1 MPIKTPHFWTE
12 LSWQSVI
19 LFPVSYIWRFGH
31 YAQQKILNTKETEIP
46 VICVG
51 NLTVGGSGKTPVV
64 ITLCRFLSGIGKST
78 SILTR
83 GFGGKEKGPI
93 FVSTNLHQ
101 SLDVGDEPLMM
112 AHSLD
117 VCKQEQTFRGQPY
130 IRQKKY
136 DCIVMD
142 DGLQNPTLKKDL
154 NIAVFDGKFGIGN
167 GFLLPAGP
175 MRQKL
180 EVGIQ
185 NIDLVILMG
194 KMKQV
199 WNKNSTPYSYFYR
212 RTPADEEIV
221 EKMKNRRVYGFA
233 GIGNPSRF
241 FKTLNNIGT
250 DLVGEAHF
258 ADHHPYTDADLT
270 QLYEEA
276 MQSGAEL
283 VTTQKDWMRLPTDWR
298 DRVLTVPVRIHFSA
312 DDTIKIVSFLEI
324 YLKMSYHRNPKLKQ
338 FLIRYII
345 WPIEAILLFLYFLF
359 YELYLLILQAHL
371 QAGWFKN
378 RPFDKLA

>member
-12 LSWQSVI
+12 LNWQSVI

-117 VCKQEQTFRGQPY
+117 VCVSRNRPLGANHILDK
-130 IRQKKY
+130 KKY

-185 NIDLVILMG
+185 NIDLVIFNG
-194 KMKQV
+194 KDETGLGQKIPPHIPIFTGELQ
-199 WNKNSTPYSYFYR
+199 P
-212 RTPADEEIV
+212 DEEIV

-241 FKTLNNIGT
+241 FKTLNDIGA

-312 DDTIKIVSFLEI
+312 DDTIKIVSFLETI
-324 YLKMSYHRNPKLKQ
+324 FENVISS
-338 FLIRYII
+338 
-345 WPIEAILLFLYFLF
+345 
-359 YELYLLILQAHL
+359 
-371 QAGWFKN
+371 
-378 RPFDKLA
+378 

>member
-1 MPIKTPHFWTE
+1 MPIKTPQFWTE
-12 LSWQSVI
+12 ISWQSVI

-31 YAQQKILNTKETEIP
+31 YTQQKILNTKETEIP

-117 VCKQEQTFRGQPY
+117 VCVSRNRPLGANHILDK
-130 IRQKKY
+130 KKY

-185 NIDLVILMG
+185 NIDLVIFNG
-194 KMKQV
+194 KDETGLGQKIPPHIPIFTGELQ
-199 WNKNSTPYSYFYR
+199 P
-212 RTPADEEIV
+212 DEEIV

-241 FKTLNNIGT
+241 FKTLNNIGA

-312 DDTIKIVSFLEI
+312 DDTIKIVSFLETI
-324 YLKMSYHRNPKLKQ
+324 FENVISS
-338 FLIRYII
+338 
-345 WPIEAILLFLYFLF
+345 
-359 YELYLLILQAHL
+359 
-371 QAGWFKN
+371 
-378 RPFDKLA
+378 

>member
-93 FVSTNLHQ
+93 FVSTNLHE

-117 VCKQEQTFRGQPY
+117 VCVSRNRPLGANHILEK
-130 IRQKKY
+130 KKY

-185 NIDLVILMG
+185 NIDLVIFNG
-194 KMKQV
+194 KDETGLGQKIPPHIPIFTGELQ
-199 WNKNSTPYSYFYR
+199 P
-212 RTPADEEIV
+212 DEEIV

-241 FKTLNNIGT
+241 FKTLNNIGA

-312 DDTIKIVSFLEI
+312 DDTIKIVSFLETI
-324 YLKMSYHRNPKLKQ
+324 FENVISS
-338 FLIRYII
+338 
-345 WPIEAILLFLYFLF
+345 
-359 YELYLLILQAHL
+359 
-371 QAGWFKN
+371 
-378 RPFDKLA
+378 

>member
-117 VCKQEQTFRGQPY
+117 VCVSRNRPLGANHILDK
-130 IRQKKY
+130 KKY

-185 NIDLVILMG
+185 NIDLVIFNG
-194 KMKQV
+194 KDETGLGQKIPPHIPIFTGELQ
-199 WNKNSTPYSYFYR
+199 P
-212 RTPADEEIV
+212 DEEIV

-241 FKTLNNIGT
+241 FKTLNDIGA

-283 VTTQKDWMRLPTDWR
+283 VTTQKDWMRLPSDWR
-298 DRVLTVPVRIHFSA
+298 DRVLTVPVRIHFTA
-312 DDTIKIVSFLEI
+312 DDTIKIVSFLETI
-324 YLKMSYHRNPKLKQ
+324 FENVISS
-338 FLIRYII
+338 
-345 WPIEAILLFLYFLF
+345 
-359 YELYLLILQAHL
+359 
-371 QAGWFKN
+371 
-378 RPFDKLA
+378 

>member
-117 VCKQEQTFRGQPY
+117 VCVSRNRPLGANHILDK
-130 IRQKKY
+130 KKY

-185 NIDLVILMG
+185 NIDLVIFNG
-194 KMKQV
+194 KDETGLGQKIPPHIPIFTGELQ
-199 WNKNSTPYSYFYR
+199 P
-212 RTPADEEIV
+212 DEEIV

-241 FKTLNNIGT
+241 FKTLNNIGA

-276 MQSGAEL
+276 IQSGAEL

-312 DDTIKIVSFLEI
+312 DDTIKIVSFLETI
-324 YLKMSYHRNPKLKQ
+324 FENVISS
-338 FLIRYII
+338 
-345 WPIEAILLFLYFLF
+345 
-359 YELYLLILQAHL
+359 
-371 QAGWFKN
+371 
-378 RPFDKLA
+378 

>member
-117 VCKQEQTFRGQPY
+117 VCVSRNRPLGANHILDK
-130 IRQKKY
+130 KKY

-185 NIDLVILMG
+185 NIDLVIFNG
-194 KMKQV
+194 KDETGLGQKIPPHIPIFTGELQ
-199 WNKNSTPYSYFYR
+199 P
-212 RTPADEEIV
+212 DEEIV

-298 DRVLTVPVRIHFSA
+298 DRVLTVPVRIHFTA
-312 DDTIKIVSFLEI
+312 DDTIKIVSFLETI
-324 YLKMSYHRNPKLKQ
+324 FENVISS
-338 FLIRYII
+338 
-345 WPIEAILLFLYFLF
+345 
-359 YELYLLILQAHL
+359 
-371 QAGWFKN
+371 
-378 RPFDKLA
+378 

>member
-83 GFGGKEKGPI
+83 GFGGKKKGPI

-117 VCKQEQTFRGQPY
+117 VCVSRNRPLGANHILDK
-130 IRQKKY
+130 KKY

-185 NIDLVILMG
+185 NIDLVIFNG
-194 KMKQV
+194 KDETGLGQKIPPHIPIFTGELQ
-199 WNKNSTPYSYFYR
+199 P
-212 RTPADEEIV
+212 DEEIV

-241 FKTLNNIGT
+241 FKTLNNIGA

-283 VTTQKDWMRLPTDWR
+283 VTTQKDWMRLPSDWR

-312 DDTIKIVSFLEI
+312 DDTIKIVSFLETMFENVI
-324 YLKMSYHRNPKLKQ
+324 SS
-338 FLIRYII
+338 
-345 WPIEAILLFLYFLF
+345 
-359 YELYLLILQAHL
+359 
-371 QAGWFKN
+371 
-378 RPFDKLA
+378 

>member
-117 VCKQEQTFRGQPY
+117 VCVSRNRPLGANHILDK
-130 IRQKKY
+130 KKY

-185 NIDLVILMG
+185 NIDLVIFNG
-194 KMKQV
+194 KDETGLGQKIPPHIPIFKGELQ
-199 WNKNSTPYSYFYR
+199 P
-212 RTPADEEIV
+212 DEEIV

-241 FKTLNNIGT
+241 FKTLNNIGA

-312 DDTIKIVSFLEI
+312 DDTIKIVSFLETI
-324 YLKMSYHRNPKLKQ
+324 FENVISS
-338 FLIRYII
+338 
-345 WPIEAILLFLYFLF
+345 
-359 YELYLLILQAHL
+359 
-371 QAGWFKN
+371 
-378 RPFDKLA
+378 

>member
-117 VCKQEQTFRGQPY
+117 VCVSRNRPLGANHIIDK
-130 IRQKKY
+130 KKY

-185 NIDLVILMG
+185 NIDLVIFNG
-194 KMKQV
+194 KDETGLGQKIPPHIPIFTGELQ
-199 WNKNSTPYSYFYR
+199 P
-212 RTPADEEIV
+212 DEEIV

-241 FKTLNNIGT
+241 FKTLNDIGA

-276 MQSGAEL
+276 IQSGAEL

-312 DDTIKIVSFLEI
+312 DDTIKIVSFLETI
-324 YLKMSYHRNPKLKQ
+324 FENVISS
-338 FLIRYII
+338 
-345 WPIEAILLFLYFLF
+345 
-359 YELYLLILQAHL
+359 
-371 QAGWFKN
+371 
-378 RPFDKLA
+378 

>member
-117 VCKQEQTFRGQPY
+117 VCVSRNRPLGANHILDK
-130 IRQKKY
+130 KKY

-185 NIDLVILMG
+185 NIDLVIFNG
-194 KMKQV
+194 KDETGLGQKIPPHIPIFTGELQ
-199 WNKNSTPYSYFYR
+199 P
-212 RTPADEEIV
+212 DEEIV

-241 FKTLNNIGT
+241 FKTLNNIGA

-283 VTTQKDWMRLPTDWR
+283 VTTQKDWMRLPSDWR

-312 DDTIKIVSFLEI
+312 DDTIKIVSFLETI
-324 YLKMSYHRNPKLKQ
+324 FENVISS
-338 FLIRYII
+338 
-345 WPIEAILLFLYFLF
+345 
-359 YELYLLILQAHL
+359 
-371 QAGWFKN
+371 
-378 RPFDKLA
+378 

>member
-1 MPIKTPHFWTE
+1 MPIKTPQFWTE
-12 LSWQSVI
+12 ISWQSVI

-31 YAQQKILNTKETEIP
+31 YTQQKILKTKETEIP

-117 VCKQEQTFRGQPY
+117 VCVSRNRPLGANHILDE
-130 IRQKKY
+130 KKY

-154 NIAVFDGKFGIGN
+154 NIAVFDGKYGIGN

-185 NIDLVILMG
+185 NIDLVIFNG
-194 KMKQV
+194 KDETGLGQKIPPHIPIFTGELQ
-199 WNKNSTPYSYFYR
+199 P
-212 RTPADEEIV
+212 DEEIV
-221 EKMKNRRVYGFA
+221 EKMKNRRVFGFA

-241 FKTLNNIGT
+241 FKTLINIGT

-312 DDTIKIVSFLEI
+312 DDTIKIVSFLETI
-324 YLKMSYHRNPKLKQ
+324 FENVISS
-338 FLIRYII
+338 
-345 WPIEAILLFLYFLF
+345 
-359 YELYLLILQAHL
+359 
-371 QAGWFKN
+371 
-378 RPFDKLA
+378 

>member
-117 VCKQEQTFRGQPY
+117 VCVSRNRPLGANHILDK
-130 IRQKKY
+130 KKY

-185 NIDLVILMG
+185 NIDLVIFNG
-194 KMKQV
+194 KDETGLGQKIPPHIPIFTGELQ
-199 WNKNSTPYSYFYR
+199 P
-212 RTPADEEIV
+212 DEEIV
-221 EKMKNRRVYGFA
+221 EKMKNRRVFGFA

-241 FKTLNNIGT
+241 FKTLDNIGT

-312 DDTIKIVSFLEI
+312 DDTIKIVSFLETI
-324 YLKMSYHRNPKLKQ
+324 FENVISS
-338 FLIRYII
+338 
-345 WPIEAILLFLYFLF
+345 
-359 YELYLLILQAHL
+359 
-371 QAGWFKN
+371 
-378 RPFDKLA
+378 

>member
-12 LSWQSVI
+12 LNWQSVI

-31 YAQQKILNTKETEIP
+31 YAQQKILNTEETEIP

-117 VCKQEQTFRGQPY
+117 VCVSRNRPLGANHILDK
-130 IRQKKY
+130 KKY

-185 NIDLVILMG
+185 NIDLVIFNG
-194 KMKQV
+194 KDETGLGQKIPPHIPIFTGELQ
-199 WNKNSTPYSYFYR
+199 P
-212 RTPADEEIV
+212 DEEIV

-233 GIGNPSRF
+233 GIGNPPRF
-241 FKTLNNIGT
+241 FKTLNDIGT

-312 DDTIKIVSFLEI
+312 DDTIKIVSFLETI
-324 YLKMSYHRNPKLKQ
+324 FENVISS
-338 FLIRYII
+338 
-345 WPIEAILLFLYFLF
+345 
-359 YELYLLILQAHL
+359 
-371 QAGWFKN
+371 
-378 RPFDKLA
+378 

>member
-117 VCKQEQTFRGQPY
+117 VCVSRNRPLGAKH
-130 IRQKKY
+130 ILDKKKY

-185 NIDLVILMG
+185 NIDLVIFNG
-194 KMKQV
+194 KDETGLGQKIPPHIPIFTGELQ
-199 WNKNSTPYSYFYR
+199 P
-212 RTPADEEIV
+212 DEEIV

-241 FKTLNNIGT
+241 FKTLNNIGA

-312 DDTIKIVSFLEI
+312 DDTIKIVSFLETI
-324 YLKMSYHRNPKLKQ
+324 FENVISS
-338 FLIRYII
+338 
-345 WPIEAILLFLYFLF
+345 
-359 YELYLLILQAHL
+359 
-371 QAGWFKN
+371 
-378 RPFDKLA
+378 

>member
-117 VCKQEQTFRGQPY
+117 VCVSRNRPLGANHILDK
-130 IRQKKY
+130 KKY

-185 NIDLVILMG
+185 NIDLVIFNG
-194 KMKQV
+194 KDETGLRQKIPPHIPIFTGELQ
-199 WNKNSTPYSYFYR
+199 P
-212 RTPADEEIV
+212 DEEIV

-241 FKTLNNIGT
+241 FKTLNDIGA

-283 VTTQKDWMRLPTDWR
+283 VTTQKDWMRLPSDWR

-312 DDTIKIVSFLEI
+312 DDTIKIVSFLETMFENVI
-324 YLKMSYHRNPKLKQ
+324 SS
-338 FLIRYII
+338 
-345 WPIEAILLFLYFLF
+345 
-359 YELYLLILQAHL
+359 
-371 QAGWFKN
+371 
-378 RPFDKLA
+378 

>member
-117 VCKQEQTFRGQPY
+117 VCVSRNRPLGANHILDK
-130 IRQKKY
+130 KKY

-185 NIDLVILMG
+185 NIDLVIFNG
-194 KMKQV
+194 KDETGLGQKIPPHIPIFTGELQ
-199 WNKNSTPYSYFYR
+199 P
-212 RTPADEEIV
+212 DEEIV

-233 GIGNPSRF
+233 GIGNPPRF
-241 FKTLNNIGT
+241 FKTLNDIGT

-298 DRVLTVPVRIHFSA
+298 DRVLTVPVRIHFTA
-312 DDTIKIVSFLEI
+312 DDTIKIVSFLETI
-324 YLKMSYHRNPKLKQ
+324 FENVISS
-338 FLIRYII
+338 
-345 WPIEAILLFLYFLF
+345 
-359 YELYLLILQAHL
+359 
-371 QAGWFKN
+371 
-378 RPFDKLA
+378 

>member
-117 VCKQEQTFRGQPY
+117 VCVSRNRPLGANHILDK
-130 IRQKKY
+130 KKY

-185 NIDLVILMG
+185 NIDLVIFNG
-194 KMKQV
+194 KDETGLGQKIPPHIPIFTGELQ
-199 WNKNSTPYSYFYR
+199 P
-212 RTPADEEIV
+212 DEEIV

-241 FKTLNNIGT
+241 FKTLNDIGA

-283 VTTQKDWMRLPTDWR
+283 VTTQKDWMRLPVDWR
-298 DRVLTVPVRIHFSA
+298 DRVLTVPVRIHFTA
-312 DDTIKIVSFLEI
+312 DDTIKIVSFLETI
-324 YLKMSYHRNPKLKQ
+324 FENVISS
-338 FLIRYII
+338 
-345 WPIEAILLFLYFLF
+345 
-359 YELYLLILQAHL
+359 
-371 QAGWFKN
+371 
-378 RPFDKLA
+378 

>member
-12 LSWQSVI
+12 LNWQSVI

-117 VCKQEQTFRGQPY
+117 VCVSRNRPLGANHILDK
-130 IRQKKY
+130 KKY

-185 NIDLVILMG
+185 NIDLVIFNG
-194 KMKQV
+194 KDETGLGQKIPPHIPIFTGELQ
-199 WNKNSTPYSYFYR
+199 P
-212 RTPADEEIV
+212 DEEIV

-241 FKTLNNIGT
+241 FKTLNNIGA

-298 DRVLTVPVRIHFSA
+298 DRVLTVPVRIHFTA
-312 DDTIKIVSFLEI
+312 DDTIKIVSFLETI
-324 YLKMSYHRNPKLKQ
+324 FENVISS
-338 FLIRYII
+338 
-345 WPIEAILLFLYFLF
+345 
-359 YELYLLILQAHL
+359 
-371 QAGWFKN
+371 
-378 RPFDKLA
+378 

>member
-117 VCKQEQTFRGQPY
+117 VCVSRNRPLGANHILDK
-130 IRQKKY
+130 KKY

-185 NIDLVILMG
+185 NIDLVIFNG
-194 KMKQV
+194 KDETGLGQKIPPHIPIFTGELQ
-199 WNKNSTPYSYFYR
+199 P
-212 RTPADEEIV
+212 DEEIV

-241 FKTLNNIGT
+241 FKTLNDIGA

-312 DDTIKIVSFLEI
+312 DDTIKIVSFLETMFENVI
-324 YLKMSYHRNPKLKQ
+324 SS
-338 FLIRYII
+338 
-345 WPIEAILLFLYFLF
+345 
-359 YELYLLILQAHL
+359 
-371 QAGWFKN
+371 
-378 RPFDKLA
+378 

>member
-12 LSWQSVI
+12 LNWQSVI

-117 VCKQEQTFRGQPY
+117 VCVSRNRPLGANHILDK
-130 IRQKKY
+130 KKY

-185 NIDLVILMG
+185 NIDLVIFNG
-194 KMKQV
+194 KDETGLGQKIPSHIPIFTGELQ
-199 WNKNSTPYSYFYR
+199 P
-212 RTPADEEIV
+212 DEEIV

-241 FKTLNNIGT
+241 FKTLNNIGA

-312 DDTIKIVSFLEI
+312 DDTIKIVSFLESI
-324 YLKMSYHRNPKLKQ
+324 FENVISS
-338 FLIRYII
+338 
-345 WPIEAILLFLYFLF
+345 
-359 YELYLLILQAHL
+359 
-371 QAGWFKN
+371 
-378 RPFDKLA
+378 

>member
-64 ITLCRFLSGIGKST
+64 ITLCRFLSGIGKSA

-117 VCKQEQTFRGQPY
+117 VCVSRNRPLGANHILDK
-130 IRQKKY
+130 KKY

-185 NIDLVILMG
+185 NIDLVIFNG
-194 KMKQV
+194 KDETGLGQKIPPHIPIFTGELQ
-199 WNKNSTPYSYFYR
+199 P
-212 RTPADEEIV
+212 DEEIV

-241 FKTLNNIGT
+241 FKTLNNIGA

-276 MQSGAEL
+276 MQAGAEL

-312 DDTIKIVSFLEI
+312 DDTIKIVSFLETI
-324 YLKMSYHRNPKLKQ
+324 FENVISS
-338 FLIRYII
+338 
-345 WPIEAILLFLYFLF
+345 
-359 YELYLLILQAHL
+359 
-371 QAGWFKN
+371 
-378 RPFDKLA
+378 

>member
-112 AHSLD
+112 ANSLD
-117 VCKQEQTFRGQPY
+117 VCVSRNRPLGANHILDK
-130 IRQKKY
+130 KKY

-185 NIDLVILMG
+185 NIDLVIFNG
-194 KMKQV
+194 KDETGLGQKIPPHIPIFTGELQ
-199 WNKNSTPYSYFYR
+199 P
-212 RTPADEEIV
+212 DEEIV

-241 FKTLNNIGT
+241 FKTLNDIGA

-312 DDTIKIVSFLEI
+312 DDTIKIVSFLETI
-324 YLKMSYHRNPKLKQ
+324 FENVISS
-338 FLIRYII
+338 
-345 WPIEAILLFLYFLF
+345 
-359 YELYLLILQAHL
+359 
-371 QAGWFKN
+371 
-378 RPFDKLA
+378 

>member
-117 VCKQEQTFRGQPY
+117 VCVSRNRPLGANHILDK
-130 IRQKKY
+130 KKY

-185 NIDLVILMG
+185 NIDLVIFNG
-194 KMKQV
+194 KDETGLGQKIPPHIPIFTGELQ
-199 WNKNSTPYSYFYR
+199 P
-212 RTPADEEIV
+212 DEEIV

-241 FKTLNNIGT
+241 FKTLNNIGA

-312 DDTIKIVSFLEI
+312 DDTIKIVSFLETI
-324 YLKMSYHRNPKLKQ
+324 FENVLSS
-338 FLIRYII
+338 
-345 WPIEAILLFLYFLF
+345 
-359 YELYLLILQAHL
+359 
-371 QAGWFKN
+371 
-378 RPFDKLA
+378 

>member
-117 VCKQEQTFRGQPY
+117 VCVSRNRPLGANHILDK
-130 IRQKKY
+130 KKY

-185 NIDLVILMG
+185 NIDLVIFNG
-194 KMKQV
+194 KDETGLKQ
-199 WNKNSTPYSYFYR
+199 KIPPHIPIFTGELQP
-212 RTPADEEIV
+212 DEEIV

-241 FKTLNNIGT
+241 FKTLNNIGA

-312 DDTIKIVSFLEI
+312 DDTIKIVSFLETI
-324 YLKMSYHRNPKLKQ
+324 FENVISS
-338 FLIRYII
+338 
-345 WPIEAILLFLYFLF
+345 
-359 YELYLLILQAHL
+359 
-371 QAGWFKN
+371 
-378 RPFDKLA
+378 

>member
-117 VCKQEQTFRGQPY
+117 VCVSRNRPLGANHILDK
-130 IRQKKY
+130 KKY

-185 NIDLVILMG
+185 NIDLVIFNG
-194 KMKQV
+194 KDETGLGQKIPPHIPIFTGELQ
-199 WNKNSTPYSYFYR
+199 P
-212 RTPADEEIV
+212 DEEIV

-241 FKTLNNIGT
+241 FKTLNNIGA

-283 VTTQKDWMRLPTDWR
+283 VTTQKDWMRLPVDWR
-298 DRVLTVPVRIHFSA
+298 DRVLTVPVRIHFTA
-312 DDTIKIVSFLEI
+312 DDTIKIVSFLETI
-324 YLKMSYHRNPKLKQ
+324 FENVISS
-338 FLIRYII
+338 
-345 WPIEAILLFLYFLF
+345 
-359 YELYLLILQAHL
+359 
-371 QAGWFKN
+371 
-378 RPFDKLA
+378 

>member
-117 VCKQEQTFRGQPY
+117 VCVSRNRPLGANHILDK
-130 IRQKKY
+130 KKY

-185 NIDLVILMG
+185 NIDLVIFNG
-194 KMKQV
+194 KDETGLGQKIPPHIPIFTGELQ
-199 WNKNSTPYSYFYR
+199 P
-212 RTPADEEIV
+212 DEEIV

-241 FKTLNNIGT
+241 FKTLNDIGA

-283 VTTQKDWMRLPTDWR
+283 VTTQKDWMRLPSDRR

-312 DDTIKIVSFLEI
+312 DDTIKIVSFLETMFENVI
-324 YLKMSYHRNPKLKQ
+324 SS
-338 FLIRYII
+338 
-345 WPIEAILLFLYFLF
+345 
-359 YELYLLILQAHL
+359 
-371 QAGWFKN
+371 
-378 RPFDKLA
+378 

>member
-117 VCKQEQTFRGQPY
+117 VCVSRNRPLGANHILDK
-130 IRQKKY
+130 KKY

-154 NIAVFDGKFGIGN
+154 NIAVFDGKYGIGN

-185 NIDLVILMG
+185 NIDLVIFNG
-194 KMKQV
+194 KDETGLGQKIPPHIPIFTGELQ
-199 WNKNSTPYSYFYR
+199 P
-212 RTPADEEIV
+212 DEEIV

-241 FKTLNNIGT
+241 FKTLNNIGA

-312 DDTIKIVSFLEI
+312 DDTIKIVSFLESI
-324 YLKMSYHRNPKLKQ
+324 FENVISS
-338 FLIRYII
+338 
-345 WPIEAILLFLYFLF
+345 
-359 YELYLLILQAHL
+359 
-371 QAGWFKN
+371 
-378 RPFDKLA
+378 

>member
-117 VCKQEQTFRGQPY
+117 VCVSRNRPLGANHILDK
-130 IRQKKY
+130 KKY

-185 NIDLVILMG
+185 NIDLVIFNG
-194 KMKQV
+194 KDETGLGQKIPPHIPIFTGELQ
-199 WNKNSTPYSYFYR
+199 P
-212 RTPADEEIV
+212 DEEIV

-241 FKTLNNIGT
+241 FKTLNNIGA

-283 VTTQKDWMRLPTDWR
+283 VTAQKDWMRLPSDWR

-312 DDTIKIVSFLEI
+312 DDTIKIVSFLETMFENVI
-324 YLKMSYHRNPKLKQ
+324 SS
-338 FLIRYII
+338 
-345 WPIEAILLFLYFLF
+345 
-359 YELYLLILQAHL
+359 
-371 QAGWFKN
+371 
-378 RPFDKLA
+378 

>member
-93 FVSTNLHQ
+93 FVSTNLHE

-117 VCKQEQTFRGQPY
+117 VCVSRNRPLGANHILDK
-130 IRQKKY
+130 KKY

-185 NIDLVILMG
+185 NIDLVIFNG
-194 KMKQV
+194 KDETGLGQKIPPHIPIFTGELQ
-199 WNKNSTPYSYFYR
+199 P
-212 RTPADEEIV
+212 DEEIV

-250 DLVGEAHF
+250 DLVGEAQF

-312 DDTIKIVSFLEI
+312 DDTIKIVSFLETI
-324 YLKMSYHRNPKLKQ
+324 FENVISS
-338 FLIRYII
+338 
-345 WPIEAILLFLYFLF
+345 
-359 YELYLLILQAHL
+359 
-371 QAGWFKN
+371 
-378 RPFDKLA
+378 

>member
-117 VCKQEQTFRGQPY
+117 VCVSRNRPLGANHILDK
-130 IRQKKY
+130 KKY

-185 NIDLVILMG
+185 NIDLVIFNG
-194 KMKQV
+194 KDETGLGQKIPPHIPIFTGELQ
-199 WNKNSTPYSYFYR
+199 P
-212 RTPADEEIV
+212 DEEIV

-241 FKTLNNIGT
+241 FKTLNNIGA

-298 DRVLTVPVRIHFSA
+298 DRVLTVPVRIHFTA
-312 DDTIKIVSFLEI
+312 EDTIKIVSFLETI
-324 YLKMSYHRNPKLKQ
+324 FENVISS
-338 FLIRYII
+338 
-345 WPIEAILLFLYFLF
+345 
-359 YELYLLILQAHL
+359 
-371 QAGWFKN
+371 
-378 RPFDKLA
+378 

>member
-31 YAQQKILNTKETEIP
+31 YTQQKILNTKETEIP

-117 VCKQEQTFRGQPY
+117 VCVSRNRPLGANHILDK
-130 IRQKKY
+130 KKY

-185 NIDLVILMG
+185 NIDLVIFNG
-194 KMKQV
+194 KDETGLGQKIPPHIPIFTGELQ
-199 WNKNSTPYSYFYR
+199 P
-212 RTPADEEIV
+212 DEEIV

-241 FKTLNNIGT
+241 FKTLNNIGA

-312 DDTIKIVSFLEI
+312 DDTIKIVSFLESI
-324 YLKMSYHRNPKLKQ
+324 FENVISS
-338 FLIRYII
+338 
-345 WPIEAILLFLYFLF
+345 
-359 YELYLLILQAHL
+359 
-371 QAGWFKN
+371 
-378 RPFDKLA
+378 

>member
-117 VCKQEQTFRGQPY
+117 VCVSRNRPLGANHILDK
-130 IRQKKY
+130 KKY

-185 NIDLVILMG
+185 NIDLVIFNG
-194 KMKQV
+194 KDETGLGQKIPPHIPIFTGELQ
-199 WNKNSTPYSYFYR
+199 P
-212 RTPADEEIV
+212 DEEIV

-241 FKTLNNIGT
+241 FKTLNDIGA

-283 VTTQKDWMRLPTDWR
+283 VTTQKDWMRLPSDWR

-312 DDTIKIVSFLEI
+312 DDTIKIVSFLETMFENVI
-324 YLKMSYHRNPKLKQ
+324 SS
-338 FLIRYII
+338 
-345 WPIEAILLFLYFLF
+345 
-359 YELYLLILQAHL
+359 
-371 QAGWFKN
+371 
-378 RPFDKLA
+378 

>member
-31 YAQQKILNTKETEIP
+31 YAQQKILNTKETESP

-112 AHSLD
+112 ANSLD
-117 VCKQEQTFRGQPY
+117 VCVSRNRPLGANHILDK
-130 IRQKKY
+130 KKY

-180 EVGIQ
+180 EVGMQ
-185 NIDLVILMG
+185 NIDLVIFNG
-194 KMKQV
+194 KDETGLGQKIPPHIPIFTGELQ
-199 WNKNSTPYSYFYR
+199 P
-212 RTPADEEIV
+212 DEEIV

-241 FKTLNNIGT
+241 FKTLNDIGT

-298 DRVLTVPVRIHFSA
+298 DRVLTVPVRIHFTA
-312 DDTIKIVSFLEI
+312 DDTIKIVSFLETI
-324 YLKMSYHRNPKLKQ
+324 FENVISS
-338 FLIRYII
+338 
-345 WPIEAILLFLYFLF
+345 
-359 YELYLLILQAHL
+359 
-371 QAGWFKN
+371 
-378 RPFDKLA
+378 